1 MKHAKYVVL
10 FSILSVFVIALC
22 TGCNSGLSDE
32 LIGKESSS
40 TTDCQSHNFTEW
52 SLIMATCEN
61 EGSKTRECMH
71 CGEKET
77 QSIAALGHTWSIC
90 EAKEPTCIEGG
101 WDEYEMCLACNESTK
116 HEKPKLGHS
125 IETVEALEPTCEDI
139 GWDAYEYC
147 TRCSYSTFEELPT
160 LGGHDEIHHS
170 AQKATCTEDGWEAY
184 TTCSRCDYS
193 TFEKIKSFGHA
204 MDYSKYDGD
213 DNYHF
218 FSCTNEGCEERE
230 GLEFHTFAASHRCS
244 VCGYRQNSDDPMFT
258 FEKVSGGYKITGYN
272 GYEKRVVIPAD
283 YNGEVV
289 VSIGEDVFCNCFEIT
304 NVTFGGINWINEIGD
319 FAFYGCK
326 NLSYISIPS
335 HVTSIGWAAFQGC
348 ASLSVVSWG
357 VDSDLE
363 CIGTYAFSNC
373 TSLTAFTIPESV
385 TFISD
390 HAFARCYS
398 LTEVHIPKNVSFIS
412 QYAFNFCTSL
422 SSITV
427 ESSNQT
433 YKGVDNCIIDVE
445 SKTLIAGCK
454 NSVIPTDG
462 SVTVIGHSSFF
473 GHNGFKNIEIPD
485 SVTTIM
491 GCAFANTQ
499 LESVHIPGS
508 VTQIQ
513 PDAFAN
519 CDNLLNISF
528 GTSAGWYALFNSG
541 KVEIDVNNT
550 EQNAMNLRDP
560 NGSEYGYSVWY
571 RED

>member
-1 MKHAKYVVL
+1 MKLTKRVL
-10 FSILSVFVIALC
+10 LFAILSMFVMVFCA
-22 TGCNSGLSDE
+22 GCNSSLSDE
-32 LIGKESSS
+32 PIGEESSS

-52 SLIMATCEN
+52 SLIAATCTN
-61 EGSKTRECMH
+61 KGSKTRECMN
-71 CGEKET
+71 CGEKES
-77 QSIAALGHTWSIC
+77 QSIAAFGHTWSIC
-90 EAKEPTCIEGG
+90 AAKEPTCTEGG
-101 WDEYEMCLACNESTK
+101 WDEYEICLTCNESTK
-116 HEKPKLGHS
+116 QEKPALNHS
-125 IETVEALEPTCEDI
+125 IETSEAMEPTCEGI
-139 GWDAYEYC
+139 GWNAYEYC
-147 TRCSYSTFEELPT
+147 TKCNYSTFEELPT
-160 LGGHDEIHHS
+160 LGGHDEIYHS

-184 TTCSRCDYS
+184 ITCSRCEYS
-193 TFEKIKSFGHA
+193 TLKKIASLGHA
-204 MDYSKYDGD
+204 MDYSTYDGD
-213 DNYHF
+213 DNNHF
-218 FSCTNEGCEERE
+218 FSCTNEGCEEKKNIE
-230 GLEFHTFAASHRCS
+230 AHTFAASHRCS
-244 VCGYRQNSDDPMFT
+244 VCGYRQDSNDPMFT

-289 VSIGEDVFCNCFEIT
+289 VSIGDGVFENCFEIT

-348 ASLSVVSWG
+348 TNLSVVSWG

-363 CIGTYAFSNC
+363 RIGTYAFSNC
-373 TSLTAFTIPESV
+373 TSLTSFTIPESV
-385 TFISD
+385 IFIND
-390 HAFARCYS
+390 HAFAYCYS
-398 LTEVHIPKNVSFIS
+398 LTEVHIPKNVSFIG

-433 YKGVDNCIIDVE
+433 YKGSGNCIIDIE
-445 SKTLIAGCK
+445 NKTLIAGCK

-462 SVTVIGHSSFF
+462 SVAVIGIYAFF
-473 GHNGFKNIEIPD
+473 GHNGLKNIEIPN

-491 GCAFANTQ
+491 GCAFGHTSI
-499 LESVHIPGS
+499 ESVHIPSS
-508 VTQIQ
+508 VTQIES
-513 PDAFAN
+513 DAFAN

-528 GTSAGWYALFNSG
+528 ETLAGWHVLLNG
-541 KVEIDVNNT
+541 VRIEIDVTNA
-550 EQNAMNLRDP
+550 EQNAMNMRNP